1 MRISQ
6 MLFKTY
12 REAPSDAE
20 IKSHKLLV
28 RAGYIKKQAMGTY
41 VYLPL
46 ALRVLN
52 NIENVIREEMN
63 NAGAI
68 ELLMPQL
75 LPQEVYQGRIDK
87 FGSSMFRLKDR
98 NGKDMCL
105 GPTHEEAFT
114 LLVKDYVTSY
124 KQLPVTLYQIQNKF
138 RDEVRPRFG
147 LQRAKEFV
155 MKDAYSFHTDGASLT
170 ETYKTM
176 RTAYSN
182 IFSRL
187 GLDVV
192 PVEADSGAMGGSGS
206 QEFMAKNDQGEDEI
220 AVCNHCDFAANIEKA
235 KVVFDKDN
243 SEVEMFD
250 MEKVS
255 TPAVKTIDELLEFF
269 NKQLGKNVTAKDFL
283 KAVVYESDKGTIV
296 AFVRGDHEVEETKL
310 ANYVGASD
318 LEMATPIQ
326 IENIGSVAGFVGPM
340 NLHHCMM
347 VADNSVL
354 NMKNFICGANEK
366 DKHYVNVNL
375 SDMNLSCI
383 VDGEEQSSFADIRK
397 ITTGDVCPVC
407 GGVISIIRGI
417 ELGHIFKLGTHYT
430 SLLDC
435 KFLDENGKSQVMEM
449 GCYGIGVSRTLS
461 ALVEQ
466 YADEKG
472 IVWPEIVAPYKATI
486 VIANSKDDVQVKA
499 AEKLYSTLEKKGIDV
514 LLDDRKESIGV
525 KLNDAELTGMP
536 YIIVVGR
543 GAQDDN
549 LEVITRRTLEKQNMS
564 TKEVVNFLK

>member
-1 MRISQ
+1 LPME
-6 MLFKTY
+6 FF
-12 REAPSDAE
+12 EASG
-20 IKSHKLLV
+20 
-28 RAGYIKKQAMGTY
+28 RA
-41 VYLPL
+41 
-46 ALRVLN
+46 N
-52 NIENVIREEMN
+52 N
-63 NAGAI
+63 
-68 ELLMPQL
+68 
-75 LPQEVYQGRIDK
+75 
-87 FGSSMFRLKDR
+87 FGSSMFRFQDR
-98 NGKDMCL
+98 YGRPYAL

-155 MKDAYSFHTDGASLT
+155 MKDAYSFHADGASLT
-170 ETYKTM
+170 DTYITM
-176 RTAYSN
+176 RNAYTN
-182 IFSRL
+182 IFNRL

-220 AVCNHCDFAANIEKA
+220 VVCNHCDFAANIEKA
-235 KVVFDKDN
+235 KVVFDREN

-250 MEKVS
+250 IQKVS
-255 TPAVKTIDELLEFF
+255 TPSVKTIDELLEFF
-269 NKQLGKNVTAKDFL
+269 NKELGKNVTAKDFL

-310 ANYVGASD
+310 ANYIGASN

-366 DKHYVNVNL
+366 DEHYINANL
-375 SDMNLSCI
+375 SDMSLSCI
-383 VDGEEQSSFADIRK
+383 VDGEEKSSFADIRK

-435 KFLDENGKSQVMEM
+435 KFLDENGKSQIMEM

-486 VIANSKDDVQVKA
+486 VIANSKDDVQVKV
-499 AEKLYSTLEKKGIDV
+499 AEKLYSSLEKKGVEV

-549 LEVITRRTLEKQNMS
+549 LEVITRRTFEKQNMS